1 VEEFN
6 VIVGYAIQ
14 VLNQPSVRAATTLI
28 SILIALISFSVSIW
42 AARKTSVV
50 MTSHFSSQRS
60 EQARFIEMQWKAI
73 DENVLANPESAR
85 LMAEMFGLDGE
96 AEARREAFHLMYLNT
111 LSMAFVGWKHEAID
125 QDVYDGH
132 MRYFFSHYK
141 GSTDYVL
148 HLVKLANYPSGFLSE
163 CERYLAL
170 ARTAPLN
177 SSKTASPQPETDA
190 PAEGQFPSPAGQSA

>member
-1 VEEFN
+1 
-6 VIVGYAIQ
+6 
-14 VLNQPSVRAATTLI
+14 
-28 SILIALISFSVSIW
+28 
-42 AARKTSVV
+42 
-50 MTSHFSSQRS
+50 
-60 EQARFIEMQWKAI
+60 MQWKAI

-190 PAEGQFPSPAGQSA
+190 PAEGLGRVKTSDRDDSLESDSPVPAVLAALARGEHSGVVVWQ